1 MATLT
6 APGASAPLI
15 ELTSIGKW
23 FGGVHAVSDV
33 SVRIEP
39 GTIHA
44 IVGENG
50 AGKSTLG
57 KVLSGSLRPD
67 QGEVRLN
74 GEVHHFHSP
83 RDALSAGIATIA
95 QEIALVPGMTVAQN
109 VFLGIEARRAG
120 FVRRQAMRRRTR
132 ALCREAEF
140 DLPPD
145 QVVSRLRLPDQQKTE
160 ILRAIARQASTI
172 VMDEP
177 TAALGRIDAEKLHT
191 VIRKLRDGGRTV
203 VLISHFL
210 DEVLALA
217 DTVTV
222 LRDGKHVRTAPAAQ
236 ETEQSLIEAM
246 LGRSMQQLYPEVR
259 RPAEDSPVVLDIKDL
274 SAPGV
279 RNISLR
285 VRAGEIVGLAGL
297 VGAGRSEL
305 AMAIYGAAR
314 KQGGEA
320 FIGAKRAT
328 VKSPRQAR
336 RAGLFMV
343 PESRKEQGLV
353 AMRSVRENVN
363 LANVAQHA
371 TLGVLR
377 GRAEKRATAQAL
389 ERTEVRAGSPEL
401 PVSSLSGGNQQ
412 KVMFAR
418 GMLCDPQV
426 LVADEPTRGV
436 DIGSRQSIYGLIK
449 AQAEAGVG
457 IVIISSD
464 LEEVLGLAHRVVVM
478 RAGTV
483 VAEYSGP
490 EMTPENV
497 LSAAMLGTTAK
508 DARNKQ

>member
-6 APGASAPLI
+6 APGATGPLI
-15 ELTSIGKW
+15 ELTGISKR
-23 FGGVHAVSDV
+23 FGGVHALNDV
-33 SVRIEP
+33 SIRITP

-67 QGEVRLN
+67 QGEVRLD
-74 GEVHHFHSP
+74 GEVHRFHSP

-95 QEIALVPGMTVAQN
+95 QEIALVPGLTVAQN

-120 FVRRQAMRRRTR
+120 FVRRKSLRRRTR
-132 ALCREAEF
+132 TLCAEAGF

-177 TAALGRIDAEKLHT
+177 TAALGRIDAEKLHV
-191 VIRKLRDGGRTV
+191 VIRKLRDSGRTV

-222 LRDGKHVRTAPAAQ
+222 LRDGVHVRTAPAAE

-246 LGRSMQQLYPEVR
+246 LGRSMQQLYPEVKH
-259 RPAEDSPVVLDIKDL
+259 PAEDSPVVLDINNL

-279 RNISLR
+279 RDISLR

-314 KQGGEA
+314 KHGGEA
-320 FIGAKRAT
+320 FIGTRRAT
-328 VKSPRQAR
+328 IRSPRQAR
-336 RAGLFMV
+336 RAGVFMV

-363 LANVAQHA
+363 LAHVAQHA
-371 TLGVLR
+371 TLGLLR
-377 GRAEKRATAQAL
+377 GGAEKRATARAL
-389 ERTEVRAGSPEL
+389 EQTDVRADSPEL
-401 PVSSLSGGNQQ
+401 PIRNLSGGNQQ

-418 GMLCDPQV
+418 GMLCKPQV
-426 LVADEPTRGV
+426 LIADEPTRGV
-436 DIGSRQSIYGLIK
+436 DVGSRQSIYGLIK
-449 AQAEAGVG
+449 AQAESGVG
-457 IVIISSD
+457 VVIISSD

-478 RAGTV
+478 RAGRV

-490 EMTPENV
+490 DMTPENV
-497 LSAAMLGTTAK
+497 LSAALLGTTAK
-508 DARNKQ
+508 DARGAQ

>member
-6 APGASAPLI
+6 APGADAPLI

-67 QGEVRLN
+67 HGEVRLN
-74 GEVHHFHSP
+74 GEVQHFHSP

-132 ALCREAEF
+132 ALSREAEF

-145 QVVSRLRLPDQQKTE
+145 QVVSRMRLPDQQKTE

-222 LRDGKHVRTAPAAQ
+222 STSGPLR
-236 ETEQSLIEAM
+236 L
-246 LGRSMQQLYPEVR
+246 LR
-259 RPAEDSPVVLDIKDL
+259 RPS
-274 SAPGV
+274 
-279 RNISLR
+279 
-285 VRAGEIVGLAGL
+285 RA
-297 VGAGRSEL
+297 
-305 AMAIYGAAR
+305 
-314 KQGGEA
+314 
-320 FIGAKRAT
+320 
-328 VKSPRQAR
+328 
-336 RAGLFMV
+336 
-343 PESRKEQGLV
+343 
-353 AMRSVRENVN
+353 
-363 LANVAQHA
+363 
-371 TLGVLR
+371 
-377 GRAEKRATAQAL
+377 
-389 ERTEVRAGSPEL
+389 
-401 PVSSLSGGNQQ
+401 
-412 KVMFAR
+412 
-418 GMLCDPQV
+418 
-426 LVADEPTRGV
+426 
-436 DIGSRQSIYGLIK
+436 
-449 AQAEAGVG
+449 
-457 IVIISSD
+457 
-464 LEEVLGLAHRVVVM
+464 
-478 RAGTV
+478 
-483 VAEYSGP
+483 
-490 EMTPENV
+490 
-497 LSAAMLGTTAK
+497 
-508 DARNKQ
+508 

>member
-6 APGASAPLI
+6 APGTTAPLI
-15 ELTSIGKW
+15 ELTGIGKR
-23 FGGVHAVSDV
+23 FGGVHALNDV
-33 SVRIEP
+33 SIRITP

-74 GEVHHFHSP
+74 GEVHRFRSP
-83 RDALSAGIATIA
+83 RDALNAGIATIA
-95 QEIALVPGMTVAQN
+95 QEIALVPGLTVDQN
-109 VFLGIEARRAG
+109 VFLGIEAQRG
-120 FVRRQAMRRRTR
+120 GIVRRQVMRRQTR
-132 ALCREAEF
+132 VLCREAGF
-140 DLPPD
+140 DLPPN

-160 ILRAIARQASTI
+160 ILRAIAREASTI

-177 TAALGRIDAEKLHT
+177 TAALSRIDAEKLHV
-191 VIRKLRDGGRTV
+191 VIRKLRDSGRTV

-217 DTVTV
+217 DNVTV
-222 LRDGKHVRTAPAAQ
+222 LRDGVHVRTAPSAS

-259 RPAEDSPVVLDIKDL
+259 YPAEDSPVVLDVDNL

-305 AMAIYGAAR
+305 ALAIYGAVR
-314 KQGGEA
+314 KHGGEA
-320 FIGAKRAT
+320 FIGTRRAT
-328 VKSPRQAR
+328 IKSPRQAR
-336 RAGLFMV
+336 RAGLFLV

-353 AMRSVRENVN
+353 AGRSVRENVN
-363 LANVAQHA
+363 LAHVAQHA
-371 TLGVLR
+371 TLGLLR
-377 GRAEKRATAQAL
+377 GRAEKRATARVLAQ
-389 ERTEVRAGSPEL
+389 TDVRADSLEL
-401 PVSSLSGGNQQ
+401 PIKNLSGGNQQ

-418 GMLCDPQV
+418 GMLCKPQV
-426 LVADEPTRGV
+426 LLADEPTRGV
-436 DIGSRQSIYGLIK
+436 DIGSRQSIYGLLK
-449 AQAEAGVG
+449 AQAESGVG
-457 IVIISSD
+457 VVIISSD
-464 LEEVLGLAHRVVVM
+464 LEEVLGLAHRIVVI
-478 RAGTV
+478 RGGS
-483 VAEYSGP
+483 VAAELSGA
-490 EMTPENV
+490 EMTPANV
-497 LSAAMLGTTAK
+497 LSAALLGTTAK
-508 DARNKQ
+508 DARG

>member
-6 APGASAPLI
+6 APGAGAPLI

-74 GEVHHFHSP
+74 GEVHRFHSP
-83 RDALSAGIATIA
+83 RDALGAGIATIA

-120 FVRRQAMRRRTR
+120 FVQRKSLRRQTR
-132 ALCREAEF
+132 ALSREAGF

-160 ILRAIARQASTI
+160 ILRSIARQASTI

-177 TAALGRIDAEKLHT
+177 TAALGRLDAEKLHV
-191 VIRKLRDGGRTV
+191 VIRKLRDSGRTV

-259 RPAEDSPVVLDIKDL
+259 RPAEDSPVVLDIEDL

-285 VRAGEIVGLAGL
+285 VQAGEIVGLAGL

-314 KQGGEA
+314 KQGGKA
-320 FIGAKRAT
+320 FIGEKRAT
-328 VKSPRQAR
+328 IKSPRQAR

-353 AMRSVRENVN
+353 ALRSVRENVN
-363 LANVAQHA
+363 LANVTQHA
-371 TLGVLR
+371 TLGVMR
-377 GRAEKRATAQAL
+377 GRAERRATAQAL
-389 ERTEVRAGSPEL
+389 EQTEVRAGSPEL
-401 PVSSLSGGNQQ
+401 PVGSLSGGNQQ

-418 GMLCDPQV
+418 GMLCSPRV
-426 LVADEPTRGV
+426 LIADEPTRGV
-436 DIGSRQSIYGLIK
+436 DVGSRQSIYGLIK

-478 RAGTV
+478 RAGTM

>member
-6 APGASAPLI
+6 APGAVAPLI
-15 ELTSIGKW
+15 ELANIGKW
-23 FGGVHAVSDV
+23 FGGVHALRDV
-33 SVRIEP
+33 SVRIVP

-74 GEVHHFHSP
+74 GEIHRFHSP
-83 RDALSAGIATIA
+83 REALNVGIATIA

-109 VFLGIEARRAG
+109 VFLGIEARRGG
-120 FVRRQAMRRRTR
+120 FVRQQAMRHRTR
-132 ALCREAEF
+132 VLCREAGF
-140 DLPPD
+140 GLAPD
-145 QVVSRLRLPDQQKTE
+145 AVVSRLRLPDQQKTE

-177 TAALGRIDAEKLHT
+177 TAALGRLDAEKLHM
-191 VIRKLRDGGRTV
+191 VIRKLSDSGRTV

-217 DTVTV
+217 DNVTV
-222 LRDGKHVRTAPAAQ
+222 LRDGVHVRTAPAAQ

-246 LGRSMQQLYPEVR
+246 LGRSVQQLYPEVR
-259 RPAEDSPVVLDIKDL
+259 HPAEDSPVVLDIDNL

-279 RNISLR
+279 RNVSLR

-305 AMAIYGAAR
+305 VMAVYGAAR

-320 FIGAKRAT
+320 FIGTRRAT
-328 VKSPRQAR
+328 IRSPRQAR
-336 RAGLFMV
+336 RAGVFMV
-343 PESRKEQGLV
+343 PESRKEQGLI

-363 LANVAQHA
+363 LAHVTQHA
-371 TLGVLR
+371 TLGLLR
-377 GRAEKRATAQAL
+377 GRAEKRATARAL
-389 ERTEVRAGSPEL
+389 KQTGVRAGSPEL
-401 PVSSLSGGNQQ
+401 PVRNLSGGNQQ
-412 KVMFAR
+412 KAMFAR
-418 GMLCDPQV
+418 GMLCQPQV
-426 LVADEPTRGV
+426 LIADEPTRGV
-436 DIGSRQSIYGLIK
+436 DVGSRQSIYGLIK
-449 AQAEAGVG
+449 AQAESGVG
-457 IVIISSD
+457 VVIISSD
-464 LEEVLGLAHRVVVM
+464 LEEVLGLAHRIVVM
-478 RAGTV
+478 RGGS
-483 VAEYSGP
+483 VAAELSGA
-490 EMTPENV
+490 EMTPANV

-508 DARNKQ
+508 DARGLA